1 MVAIAFVLWLLV
13 TFENAEKNLHTEN
26 VGTILVIMAV
36 ITILILAIFIGYKI
50 VIKKTYTFIQ
60 NHSIAIKTLKKLN
73 SEFSFAP
80 VEIIKFE
87 NSYDNEAMF
96 DDLHTVDYL
105 VYMLIYEQKRVRKT
119 IEATNQNKYLY
130 SNYTSRLKE
139 IGALNRFDS
148 EKTPLFKG
156 ILKRKEEE
164 CFNKLIQHPC
174 TRFEITVTLTLTNI
188 NGYYRDRKSDSFGEN
203 TVIDIIERLHR
214 KEGDFYLDEQV
225 WQSICKVERAKVS
238 NKMRFA
244 VYSRDGNRCRNCG
257 SPYDLEVDHIYPIAK
272 GGKSTFDNLQTL
284 CHRCN
289 AEKSDSV
296 PTEMQKQKT
305 KGSIVKDGYTCPLCK
320 TGKIVTRK
328 GKYGNFYGCSNYPN
342 CKFTKQP

>member
-1 MVAIAFVLWLLV
+1 MLNFNRRYRRRRRYNSPQGINVLIMVAIAFVLWLLL

-119 IEATNQNKYLY
+119 MESTNQHKYL
-130 SNYTSRLKE
+130 
-139 IGALNRFDS
+139 
-148 EKTPLFKG
+148 
-156 ILKRKEEE
+156 
-164 CFNKLIQHPC
+164 
-174 TRFEITVTLTLTNI
+174 
-188 NGYYRDRKSDSFGEN
+188 
-203 TVIDIIERLHR
+203 
-214 KEGDFYLDEQV
+214 
-225 WQSICKVERAKVS
+225 
-238 NKMRFA
+238 
-244 VYSRDGNRCRNCG
+244 
-257 SPYDLEVDHIYPIAK
+257 
-272 GGKSTFDNLQTL
+272 
-284 CHRCN
+284 
-289 AEKSDSV
+289 
-296 PTEMQKQKT
+296 
-305 KGSIVKDGYTCPLCK
+305 
-320 TGKIVTRK
+320 
-328 GKYGNFYGCSNYPN
+328 
-342 CKFTKQP
+342 